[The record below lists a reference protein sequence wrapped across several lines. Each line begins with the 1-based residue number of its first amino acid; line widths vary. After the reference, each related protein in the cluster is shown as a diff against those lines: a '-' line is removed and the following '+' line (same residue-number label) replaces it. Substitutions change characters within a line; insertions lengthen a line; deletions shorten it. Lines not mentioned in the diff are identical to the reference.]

1 VVDWQRSN
9 LAYMAYMVVFAESG
23 ILLVDQGEDRPKYYG
38 KRTENPIP
46 YFHHFHHF
54 HALSTQNTARQQVQ
68 CTPFPEAKAVLW
80 TLWTQLLSFGTWRC
94 PGGVQPC
101 LVYRS
106 SFRSPCMDPRNEAP
120 QVTSLISSKSL
131 LLPVVVGVYD
141 LKL

>member
-1 VVDWQRSN
+1 MVDWQRSN

-23 ILLVDQGEDRPKYYG
+23 ILLVDQGDDRPKYYG

-46 YFHHFHHF
+46 YFHTFHHF
-54 HALSTQNTARQQVQ
+54 HALSTQIPPVNKPNA
-68 CTPFPEAKAVLW
+68 
-80 TLWTQLLSFGTWRC
+80 LLSQKQRLFCGHSGHSC
-94 PGGVQPC
+94 SHLVLGGVLAVSRPC

-131 LLPVVVGVYD
+131 LLPVVIVYD